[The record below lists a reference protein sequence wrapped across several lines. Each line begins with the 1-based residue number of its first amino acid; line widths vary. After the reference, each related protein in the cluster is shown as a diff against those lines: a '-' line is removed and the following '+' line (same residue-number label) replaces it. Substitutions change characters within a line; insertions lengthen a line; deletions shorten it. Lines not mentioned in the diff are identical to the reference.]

1 MKIIMAERL
10 VFKNAVA
17 GVGRKVIKKIMR
29 LKTEIKTNEARNAKP
44 SDFLLKFFA
53 DKI

>member
-1 MKIIMAERL
+1 MKIMIAERL
-10 VFKNAVA
+10 FFKNAMA
-17 GVGRKVIKKIMR
+17 GIGRRVIKKIMR
-29 LKTEIKTNEARNAKP
+29 LNMEIKTNEARNAKP